1 MQDLKRQSIN
11 LNHAIATMGNG
22 SISILS
28 DLNLY
33 LIILLL
39 GIILISLIILIG

>member
-1 MQDLKRQSIN
+1 MHNPNGQSIYFN
-11 LNHAIATMGNG
+11 DTITGTGNG
-22 SISILS
+22 SIFVLS